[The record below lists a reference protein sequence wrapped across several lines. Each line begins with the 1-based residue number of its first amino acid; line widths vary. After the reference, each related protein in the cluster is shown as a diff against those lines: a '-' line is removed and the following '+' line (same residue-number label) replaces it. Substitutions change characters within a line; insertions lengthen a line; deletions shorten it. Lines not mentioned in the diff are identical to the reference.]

1 MGFLAL
7 LTLIPVTMP
16 VPVLRGLIQT
26 RFDVSELQTSL
37 FMSINMIGA
46 ILGAPLAGMLSD
58 YFGKRKWPIVFAL
71 FADAFCFYLL
81 TLDVSFPLF
90 MTFRF
95 FEGVAHIVALSLLLA
110 LAVESQSSE
119 KHGRIMGMMG
129 AGITFG
135 VALGAPL
142 GGVMGK
148 HNPLLPIYLGVF
160 INLTTALLSAL
171 FLKEIQ
177 KRKKEKV
184 HLREIFRTLR
194 GNKWILIPLSF
205 TFIDRFTVGFFT
217 ATFSLYMKRIFQL
230 PPPQIGFLLALFLF
244 PFALL
249 SYPFGRISE
258 KTSRSLM
265 LLGGSFVYGLLL
277 LTLGWWTPKGLPYL
291 MLMLGLTSAVMFVPS
306 LVMTTDLAS
315 AETKATAL
323 GGFNAAGS
331 LGFMLGPIT
340 GGWVSQTVAASHGWH
355 TGYTASFIVAGCAE
369 LLCVMLALP
378 LLLSL
383 RSSKRTT

>member
-1 MGFLAL
+1 
-7 LTLIPVTMP
+7 
-16 VPVLRGLIQT
+16 
-26 RFDVSELQTSL
+26 
-37 FMSINMIGA
+37 
-46 ILGAPLAGMLSD
+46 
-58 YFGKRKWPIVFAL
+58 
-71 FADAFCFYLL
+71 
-81 TLDVSFPLF
+81 
-90 MTFRF
+90 
-95 FEGVAHIVALSLLLA
+95 
-110 LAVESQSSE
+110 
-119 KHGRIMGMMG
+119 
-129 AGITFG
+129 
-135 VALGAPL
+135 
-142 GGVMGK
+142 
-148 HNPLLPIYLGVF
+148 
-160 INLTTALLSAL
+160 
-171 FLKEIQ
+171 
-177 KRKKEKV
+177 
-184 HLREIFRTLR
+184 
-194 GNKWILIPLSF
+194 
-205 TFIDRFTVGFFT
+205 
-217 ATFSLYMKRIFQL
+217 
-230 PPPQIGFLLALFLF
+230 
-244 PFALL
+244 
-249 SYPFGRISE
+249 
-258 KTSRSLM
+258 M